1 MGKPVRSLPSS
12 RPRRKRTVAAVM
24 PKRAASRRRGGPTT
38 RARVGNKSSSA
49 APGSGYGGAVDGVLP
64 PEMLHEVLLRL
75 PAKPICR
82 LRAVCHSWR
91 SFTSDP
97 LFAAAHAARHP
108 HTALLLAVGVETSPT
123 PRINLV
129 DLSGNVVK
137 HIPCGCTYLAVAPEA
152 ETVFGSRLAAHLTQ
166 ASTSYSASWSP
177 GTTPT
182 CRRSS
187 PPATRNLSGGRRT
200 THRTTSIGASPMES
214 CTEARLTSSCPTS
227 TALPPPPSYGQAACL
242 PSTLK
247 RSNGA

>member
-38 RARVGNKSSSA
+38 GARVGNKSSSA

-82 LRAVCHSWR
+82 LRTVCRSWR

-108 HTALLLAVGVETSPT
+108 P
-123 PRINLV
+123 
-129 DLSGNVVK
+129 
-137 HIPCGCTYLAVAPEA
+137 
-152 ETVFGSRLAAHLTQ
+152 SR
-166 ASTSYSASWSP
+166 
-177 GTTPT
+177 
-182 CRRSS
+182 R
-187 PPATRNLSGGRRT
+187 
-200 THRTTSIGASPMES
+200 
-214 CTEARLTSSCPTS
+214 
-227 TALPPPPSYGQAACL
+227 PPPRHRRAELPQILCRSCRPVWRHCQAADPKTPIPSGERHGCECDLRRPRL
-242 PSTLK
+242 P
-247 RSNGA
+247 RR